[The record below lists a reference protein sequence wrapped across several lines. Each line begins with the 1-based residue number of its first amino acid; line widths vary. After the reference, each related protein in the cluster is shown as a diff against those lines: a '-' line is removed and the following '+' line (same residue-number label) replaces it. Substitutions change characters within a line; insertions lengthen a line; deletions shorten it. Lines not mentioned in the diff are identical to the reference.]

1 MELELPKKS
10 MERKNQPLKMA
21 QRRRGVEIG
30 KKAIGDPR
38 PEMKIVWWNGGG
50 KVIQRLKVNPV
61 LQQFLETKPDIFVYG
76 EALIY
81 KSGNELKLDGYEMI
95 VHKAHNHGVRRG
107 MVVFYRKKYA
117 CIITKG
123 RSSKKFDTVWLRMKT
138 KQEERIFG
146 FFYAPGANHE
156 EKCREEFY
164 DELSKGVENYKGK
177 KIYLLG
183 DSNARLGEFSADTD
197 INGNMK
203 SNKNKLIFLS
213 FIRYAEL
220 KYLNRIYERGKPT
233 YEIMGKKR
241 SIIDV
246 ALTNNIRQVVN
257 FEVIPKMLGVN
268 SQTCHKLIRI
278 TIRIEA
284 DQRKIEKKPFNKFKH
299 CSEEALMLVKGEVAG
314 ELKTLR
320 LIRGEREPKIYTYK
334 VISSIYQNA
343 KAKYIGYR
351 KRERKKEPVTM
362 AVRTMQAKIKQ
373 TLAQIDREKKK
384 EEEQS
389 SSTKEIDIL
398 IQIYQLLEKE
408 LNI

>member
-61 LQQFLETKPDIFVYG
+61 LQQFLETKPDIFVYD
-76 EALIY
+76 EALMY
-81 KSGNELKLDGYEMI
+81 KSANELKLDGYEMI
-95 VHKAHNHGVRRG
+95 VHKAHSHGVRRG

-146 FFYAPGANHE
+146 FFYGPGANHE

-233 YEIMGKKR
+233 YKIMGKKI

-246 ALTNNIRQVVN
+246 TLTNNIRQVVN

-268 SQTCHKLIRI
+268 SQTCHKLIRL

-284 DQRKIEKKPFNKFKH
+284 DQRKIEKKPFDKFKH
-299 CSEEALMLVKGEVAG
+299 RSEEALMLVKGEVAG
-314 ELKTLR
+314 KLKTLR
-320 LIRGEREPKIYTYK
+320 LIRGESQKFTH
-334 VISSIYQNA
+334 
-343 KAKYIGYR
+343 
-351 KRERKKEPVTM
+351 
-362 AVRTMQAKIKQ
+362 IK
-373 TLAQIDREKKK
+373 
-384 EEEQS
+384 
-389 SSTKEIDIL
+389 
-398 IQIYQLLEKE
+398 
-408 LNI
+408 

>member
-81 KSGNELKLDGYEMI
+81 KSANELKLDGYEMI

-123 RSSKKFDTVWLRMKT
+123 RSSKKFDIVWLRMKT

-146 FFYAPGANHE
+146 FFYSPGANHE

-213 FIRYAEL
+213 FIRYARTKVSQQNL
-220 KYLNRIYERGKPT
+220 RTGK
-233 YEIMGKKR
+233 
-241 SIIDV
+241 
-246 ALTNNIRQVVN
+246 TN
-257 FEVIPKMLGVN
+257 L
-268 SQTCHKLIRI
+268 
-278 TIRIEA
+278 
-284 DQRKIEKKPFNKFKH
+284 
-299 CSEEALMLVKGEVAG
+299 
-314 ELKTLR
+314 
-320 LIRGEREPKIYTYK
+320 
-334 VISSIYQNA
+334 
-343 KAKYIGYR
+343 
-351 KRERKKEPVTM
+351 
-362 AVRTMQAKIKQ
+362 
-373 TLAQIDREKKK
+373 
-384 EEEQS
+384 
-389 SSTKEIDIL
+389 
-398 IQIYQLLEKE
+398 
-408 LNI
+408 